1 MKIITKILLILLML
15 FCISNNVFTK
25 QEKNKKQKT
34 ENIFSFLK
42 LENQYIAEKDGIE
55 PFDYMINFNEK
66 SLYLIRKPTT
76 SLHKGDKIVLYQI
89 SEKGHKKIYFIF
101 PEDDWLVNF
110 TIYKDKLFILGQY
123 YIYLYN
129 DIFGGNQIFN
139 RKLKLSEM
147 YSDIYFY
154 NDKIITTKSCL
165 SCEDAGVKALVYD
178 LKTST
183 TKEHSFE
190 KPIGFPLTYFQPKRN
205 INFYKG
211 YFLISDITK
220 YRIRVYD
227 LSFNQVSELS
237 RSSIDWDKDSNQI
250 FNKAL
255 ENIKTIK
262 DVRAKN
268 DYIRTINDRY
278 YVINLVDFLNE
289 NTIMVCWSTSLNI
302 MNNGNGDKFDYYDI
316 WQLNSQKKWELK
328 EKNIEDSKNNPNDKF
343 NFDNFNYLFSQYY
356 VKEDKIIIP
365 NFFPFDLRTLD
376 LKNLTYK
383 ELYQKQ
389 SDYYKTNEIKS
400 SFFIYKFIDK

>member
-1 MKIITKILLILLML
+1 
-15 FCISNNVFTK
+15 
-25 QEKNKKQKT
+25 
-34 ENIFSFLK
+34 
-42 LENQYIAEKDGIE
+42 
-55 PFDYMINFNEK
+55 
-66 SLYLIRKPTT
+66 
-76 SLHKGDKIVLYQI
+76 
-89 SEKGHKKIYFIF
+89 
-101 PEDDWLVNF
+101 
-110 TIYKDKLFILGQY
+110 
-123 YIYLYN
+123 
-129 DIFGGNQIFN
+129 
-139 RKLKLSEM
+139 M

-343 NFDNFNYLFSQYY
+343 NFNNFNYLFSQYY